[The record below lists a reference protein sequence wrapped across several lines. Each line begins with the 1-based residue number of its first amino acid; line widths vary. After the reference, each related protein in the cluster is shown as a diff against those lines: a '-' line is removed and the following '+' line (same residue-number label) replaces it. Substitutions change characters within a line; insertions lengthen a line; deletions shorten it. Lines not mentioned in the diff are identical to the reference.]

1 MVFTWHEFDSDDI
14 VLNPEADFRVN
25 TLSRAISVDL
35 KTDADDIWWLIV
47 VQPAI
52 DPDTNENYTLL
63 DIWDFARNLGLGDDP
78 GDFLLIPP
86 EYSQDFRKAA
96 APETVTFYARR
107 NYLNRVNR
115 YVLDPSANLTGIAW
129 FEVGPAF
136 RPEDIV
142 KQKEPFVIRQ
152 PAQFVVPDGSVVMAV
167 IDNGIAVAHELFRG
181 TGETAGTSRVKFFW
195 NMDGVPSKDLP
206 ASPHIEPATV
216 GNVWTGDGLTQHL
229 AGNLHNGVLDDSAFY
244 HSIGA
249 IDWSTR
255 RHTPIAHRL
264 SHGTHVMGLA
274 AGFPSHGTDSDDAE
288 KRPIIAVNLRT
299 SDVQDPSGS
308 LFASWL
314 EQALFFILDRHK
326 RIRIKG
332 HPGVRPPLV
341 INFSFGNYAGPHD
354 GTGAIEKKIGGA
366 LSKASHEKIKCEFVL
381 PAGNGNESRCHARIE
396 IGGGQSRE
404 KSLDWRVQPADR
416 SLSAVQI
423 WLDEKGTVPDDFVT
437 LSVDGPGGI
446 SPVEVPS
453 HHPVAWQ
460 ELLNEQDERLGL
472 VYFLGANVGPFKRG
486 HFGVLLYATHSP
498 ENVGPFAP
506 SGLWN
511 MHLKAPEKSGN
522 VGARAWV
529 IRDETLPGYP
539 VFGRQSYFDDP
550 LYEEFYEPGLAINSL
565 DRPLI
570 GGRLGYDPVAT
581 PALVRRAGTLSGFAS
596 GDRTV
601 VVAGFV
607 NTDPREDCPMAL
619 YSATG
624 PTNNPAKTGPDAS
637 AQSNDSIVMPGVMS
651 AGSASGS
658 FVAMPGTSVSAPQ
671 VARWIADQLAKGK
684 AAGPAQVR
692 AAADA
697 MDPGGESGKPPDARS
712 GGGRMLDLPILFGQ
726 SRWPGP
732 SR

>member
-1 MVFTWHEFDSDDI
+1 MVFTWHEFGSGDI
-14 VLNPEADFRVN
+14 VLNPEADFRLN

-52 DPDTNENYTLL
+52 DPKTNENYTLL
-63 DIWDFARNLGLGDDP
+63 DIWEFARHLGLGDDP

-86 EYSQDFRKAA
+86 EYSQDFRKVA

-115 YVLDPSANLTGIAW
+115 YVLDPRANQTGIAW

-136 RPEDIV
+136 RPDDIV
-142 KQKEPFVIRQ
+142 IQSDPFIIAQ
-152 PAQFVVPDGSVVMAV
+152 PTEFEVPEGSVVMAV
-167 IDNGIAVAHELFRG
+167 IDNGIAVGHELFRG
-181 TGETAGTSRVKFFW
+181 LDAAAGTSRVAFFW
-195 NMDGVPSKDLP
+195 NMDGVPSDDLP
-206 ASPHIEPATV
+206 PSPHVEPATV
-216 GNVWTGDGLTQHL
+216 GNVWTGNGLTQQL
-229 AGNLHNGVLDDSAFY
+229 GGNMHNGVLDDAAFY
-244 HSIGA
+244 QSIGA
-249 IDWSTR
+249 IDWSKR

-274 AGFPSHGTDSDDAE
+274 AGFPSDGTDPADAE

-308 LFASWL
+308 LFATWL

-326 RIRIKG
+326 RISIKG
-332 HPGVRPPLV
+332 RKGVRPPLV

-366 LSKASHEKIKCEFVL
+366 LSKASHDKIKCEFVL

-396 IGGGQSRE
+396 IDSGHTRE
-404 KSLDWRVQPADR
+404 KSLDWRVQPSDR
-416 SLSAVQI
+416 SLSALQI
-423 WLDEKGTVPDDFVT
+423 WLDEKGAVADDYVT
-437 LSVDGPGGI
+437 LTVDGPGGI
-446 SPVEVPS
+446 EPVEVPS

-460 ELLNEQDERLGL
+460 ELLNEEGERLGL

-486 HFGVLLYATHSP
+486 HFGVLLYATDSP
-498 ENVGPFAP
+498 EDVGPFAP
-506 SGLWN
+506 SGLWK
-511 MHLKAPEKSGN
+511 MHLEAPEKSGD

-550 LYEEFYEPGLAINSL
+550 LYAEFFEPGLPINPL

-570 GGRLGYDPVAT
+570 GGRLGYDPLAT
-581 PALVRRAGTLSGFAS
+581 SALVRRAGTLSGFAS

-601 VVAGFV
+601 VISGFV
-607 NTDPREDCPMAL
+607 NTDPREDCPIAL
-619 YSATG
+619 YSASG

-637 AQSNDSIVMPGVMS
+637 AQSNDSIVMPGVLS

-671 VARWIADQLAKGK
+671 VARWIADELAMGK
-684 AAGPAQVR
+684 AAGPAEVR
-692 AAADA
+692 AAAGA
-697 MDPGGESGKPPDARS
+697 MDPPGGSTKPPDTRS
-712 GGGRMLDLPILFGQ
+712 GGGRMLELPILFGQ
-726 SRWPGP
+726 SRWPGS